1 MVGLV
6 VFHLAAAGRRGR
18 GGGDAMA
25 VEAAVMRWQGGEAS
39 GEAEVGNEPRSRVCT
54 TYIS

>member
-25 VEAAVMRWQGGEAS
+25 VEAAATRWQGGEAS